1 MQTTKKLK
9 IFGRVQGVY
18 FRESMCRQAQHLGV
32 TGWVRN
38 NRDGTVEAVVQ
49 GTSTAVA
56 AIIRW
61 AEIGPELARV
71 DQVEISEASG
81 EYIDFARRDT
91 M

>member
-1 MQTTKKLK
+1 MKTTKNLK

-18 FRESMCRQAQHLGV
+18 FRESMCREALQLGV

-38 NRDGTVEAVVQ
+38 NRDGTVEAVTQ
-49 GTSTAVA
+49 GTATAVA

-81 EYIDFARRDT
+81 EYTDFARQDT
-91 M
+91 V